1 MKELKVF
8 KDFESD
14 IFFEPVR
21 LNSLVRIHSE
31 DRYRC
36 LIWELSRTLCLIDD
50 DFKKMV
56 LSRREFCAF
65 EDSLFRKKRI
75 TDADRKKLFE
85 LSIKDSK
92 GTERWGLPSQFNY
105 FPILC
110 DGFLNEAFLN
120 QDIKERDSWE
130 HNHAIMKFR
139 NPCEEFPMT
148 LVYNIEELEEL
159 DSRYLIKELFGS
171 ADEDEKLIQ
180 EKAITSS
187 KVKINLNIDP
197 MLTLHQLKDVLS
209 ENIEQ
214 IYGKVQ
220 DGKKKLQEKG
230 IEFSDSSSLPKK
242 RLTRTIQSTLSYL
255 GYYRLLECEKWG
267 WDDVDALFDERFKS
281 TPSSRVVIK
290 SIEHYKRNVTKFL
303 PDLKHSRVL

>member
-1 MKELKVF
+1 MKDLKVF

-36 LIWELSRTLCLIDD
+36 MIWELSRTLYLTDD
-50 DFKKMV
+50 NFKKIV
-56 LSRREFCAF
+56 LNRRKFSKF
-65 EDSLFRKKRI
+65 QDSLFGKKRI
-75 TDADRKKLFE
+75 TDADRKKLHE
-85 LSIKDSK
+85 LSIKDDQ
-92 GTERWGLPSQFNY
+92 GTERWGLPNQFNY

-110 DGFLNEAFLN
+110 DGFPNEAFLN

-148 LVYNIEELEEL
+148 LVYNPEDFEEV
-159 DSRYLIKELFGS
+159 DSRHLLLALLGAKNNE
-171 ADEDEKLIQ
+171 EKLIQ
-180 EKAITSS
+180 DKAITSS
-187 KVKINLNIDP
+187 RVKLNLNIDP
-197 MLTLHQLKDVLS
+197 MLSVHQLKDVLS

-214 IYGKVQ
+214 IYAKVQ
-220 DGKKKLQEKG
+220 DLKKDLEEKG
-230 IEFSDSSSLPKK
+230 IKFSDTSKLPKR
-242 RLTRTIQSTLSYL
+242 RLTRTFQVTLSYL

-281 TPSSRVVIK
+281 TPLSKVVIK